1 MRATVI
7 LFARVPRLGAVK
19 RRLAAGIGDRLAY
32 QFHKKL
38 LFQLIRQLAH
48 EQRFQTVL
56 ALTPD
61 RSRLRLPASLR
72 RINQGHG
79 DLGTRMQRA
88 FRQFRRGNVVL
99 AGCDIPDM
107 KMADLLAALRAL
119 GSANAVF
126 GPANDGGYWLVGMSP
141 NRPAQPFQNVRWST
155 KHALVDT
162 KQNFKHRRVTLV
174 RTLSDVDTE
183 QDYHGHSKRSTA
195 DKTQHRLFLR
205 AGRLPLV

>member
-1 MRATVI
+1 MMDTVI
-7 LFARVPRLGAVK
+7 LFARVPRLGTMK
-19 RRLAAGIGDRLAY
+19 RRLAAGIGNRLAY
-32 QFHKKL
+32 KFHKQL

-48 EQRFQTVL
+48 ERRFQTVL

-79 DLGTRMQRA
+79 DLGTRMERV
-88 FRQFRRGNVVL
+88 FRKFRRGNVVL

-107 KMADLLAALRAL
+107 KMADLVAASRAL

-126 GPANDGGYWLVGMSP
+126 GPATDGGYWLVGMSP
-141 NRPAQPFQNVRWST
+141 NRPAQPFKNVRWST
-155 KHALVDT
+155 KHALADT
-162 KQNFKHRRVTLV
+162 RQNFKYRRVALI

-183 QDYHGHSKRSTA
+183 QDYHRQFKRSAT
-195 DKTQHRLFLR
+195 
-205 AGRLPLV
+205 G